1 MNVSPLKLMALFRTR
16 VWKLGCN
23 CLSSHPCEKRLK
35 ANSIFR
41 ERCMMTQYYFHLI
54 YPPIICEKRTAIR
67 KNNLTRDLLLTILHM
82 LAQIHFWL
90 RQDPQERGSGISVR
104 PCVCLSVTLCILEKR
119 EHEREHWREITW
131 QRALEREHLR
141 ESTGE

>member
-1 MNVSPLKLMALFRTR
+1 MPRSQVEERVMNVSPLKLMALFRTR

-41 ERCMMTQYYFHLI
+41 GRCMMTQYYFHLI

-67 KNNLTRDLLLTILHM
+67 KNNLTRDLLLTISHM
-82 LAQIHFWL
+82 LAQIHLLL
-90 RQDPQERGSGISVR
+90 RQDPKETGFWISVV
-104 PCVCLSVTLCILEKR
+104 CVCVTFYFLELYR
-119 EHEREHWREITW
+119 
-131 QRALEREHLR
+131 
-141 ESTGE
+141 GF